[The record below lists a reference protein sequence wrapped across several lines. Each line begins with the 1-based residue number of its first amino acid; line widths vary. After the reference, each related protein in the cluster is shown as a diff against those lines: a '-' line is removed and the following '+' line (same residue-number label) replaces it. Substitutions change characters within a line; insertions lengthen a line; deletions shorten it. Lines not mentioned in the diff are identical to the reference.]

1 MASKY
6 DWEFIQPLNQTAN
19 IAALSQGNQQINA
32 GLQGMGN
39 AVTGYADAMKQR
51 NTDDIL
57 NTLMGAQ
64 SSAELPN
71 ALSAVQS
78 LQQQYGRGYDQTAVR
93 NAIDTRGSTLG
104 ARDLQN
110 INLQQAQAAQA
121 AIPQLNQA
129 AIAQA
134 KSRGM
139 TDEQLQAYQNLG
151 IDASGQINSATN
163 NTVSDIRDAR
173 DYKYREGVDTR
184 NYNHQVQRDL
194 VSDDHWKSDNDFKID
209 ESNFQRGF
217 KIAAENPGS
226 NKLVLQ
232 DGKWVTVNTPKISG
246 LDAYG
251 VLSGVRGIRNN
262 NPGNIDFHGQAGAT
276 RENGKGRF
284 ASFNTPEEG
293 LAAMS
298 KQLDRYASGA
308 TTGKKLQTVSDI
320 VSTWAPDKGK
330 DKNNTKAYIAS
341 VAKKLG
347 ISPDA
352 QLNLADSNTKT
363 ALMSAMISHENGG
376 NPYTAEQYAAGVLG
390 SSTSSNNS
398 GKALAAVNVPQAAAA
413 KAVGGY
419 NTAITD
425 LQNKFNLETTQNQG
439 KTSLGSGGQT
449 IDSWLT
455 SKPVSDREGSTLITN
470 YSNKV
475 AKLARNNP
483 KLSNLPV
490 DEQLKILDAS
500 HAWALAPGGAI
511 TDKELNKHITNLAD
525 GIIRNKKD
533 VLEQSKK
540 NIFES
545 QYQAFNAD
553 LNKAGQTGL
562 DRDAFRA
569 LVSPTK
575 SKPTSVVQQPTK
587 AAPVVRE
594 TDNPFME
601 PTSNAQAA
609 TQAVQDVA
617 PKKAEVPSYIING
630 AKINAHKGLDVMKTF
645 ASAQAAAAAAAKPTV
660 AAKAPQP
667 KPTKEAVVDFMV
679 KRGAHLFP
687 NGLDATKDKTLI
699 REAAVEA
706 RKRIAQN
713 ELSAKEAKRAESEKR
728 RKYFLDREA
737 AKIEAERKKLKEE
750 AEKRKPGVKLTFG
763 SNHLTQK
770 QLDEMFDK
778 YKSR

>member
-51 NTDDIL
+51 NTDEIL

-71 ALSAVQS
+71 ALSAVQA

-93 NAIDTRGSTLG
+93 NAVDTRGSTLG

-121 AIPQLNQA
+121 ALPQINA
-129 AIAQA
+129 FNT
-134 KSRGM
+134 SR
-139 TDEQLQAYQNLG
+139 LQAMGATPDQLSALG
-151 IDASGQINSATN
+151 AIQ
-163 NTVSDIRDAR
+163 
-173 DYKYREGVDTR
+173 GVDTSSLTNSAISGLQSDRTYNRGVKESDR
-184 NYNHQVQRDL
+184 NFNHQAQRDL
-194 VSDDHWKSDNDFKID
+194 VSDNHWKEENDFKID

-226 NKLVLQ
+226 NELVFQ
-232 DGKWVTVNTPKISG
+232 DGKWVTVSTPKISG

-251 VLSGVRGIRNN
+251 ALSGVRGIRNN
-262 NPGNIDFHGQAGAT
+262 NPGNIEFSNQPGASI
-276 RENGKGRF
+276 ENKGSRF
-284 ASFNTPEEG
+284 ASFSTPEQG
-293 LAAMS
+293 INAMS
-298 KQLDRYASGA
+298 KQLDLYY
-308 TTGKKLQTVSDI
+308 TGKSRNVTKPINTIQDI
-320 VSTWAPDKGK
+320 VTTWAPPKNKKGQVE
-330 DKNNTKAYIAS
+330 NNTAAYIAA
-341 VAKKLG
+341 VAKSMGVDPTAK
-347 ISPDA
+347 
-352 QLNLADSNTKT
+352 LNLTDPKIKA

-376 NPYTAEQYAAGVLG
+376 NPYTADQYAAGISG
-390 SSTSSNNS
+390 TSSSSNS
-398 GKALAAVNVPQAAAA
+398 GKALAAVKVPQAAAA

-439 KTSLGSGGQT
+439 KTSLGSKGQT

-455 SKPVSDREGSTLITN
+455 SKPVADREGSTLITN

-575 SKPTSVVQQPTK
+575 SKPTSVVQQPATAAAATKAVQQPTK
-587 AAPVVRE
+587 AAPVVGE

-601 PTSNAQAA
+601 PA
-609 TQAVQDVA
+609 TTA
-617 PKKAEVPSYIING
+617 PKPKAAPTPS
-630 AKINAHKGLDVMKTF
+630 V
-645 ASAQAAAAAAAKPTV
+645 AKPAV
-660 AAKAPQP
+660 AAKASQP

-679 KRGAHLFP
+679 KRGANLFP

-713 ELSAKEAKRAESEKR
+713 ELSAKEAKKAESEKR

-750 AEKRKPGVKLTFG
+750 AEKRKPGVKLTYG